1 MQHIGCPIH
10 LNILLTK
17 SQQRKANRMTQDKP
31 VSKMS
36 DEEIKEE
43 VKRAYAEL
51 ATASKGCCTDKSC
64 CDNESSW
71 SPRQNRAKIFGYPV
85 DKLPESLTESYA
97 GCGNPVALA
106 SLKKGEVVLDLGSGA
121 GLDAFM
127 AAEAVGETGKVIGVD
142 MTPEMVQ
149 KAKDNAENIG
159 AKNTEFRLGEIENL
173 PVEDESVDVIIS
185 NCVINL
191 APDKA
196 KVFLEAFRVLRPG
209 GRLMVS
215 DMVIIKPLP
224 EEVRESIHSYTGC
237 VAGAVP
243 ESDYLDLI
251 RKAGFEQVKVVEKS
265 GSGYVASAK
274 VEAFKP
280 KP

>member
-1 MQHIGCPIH
+1 
-10 LNILLTK
+10 
-17 SQQRKANRMTQDKP
+17 
-31 VSKMS
+31 MS
-36 DEEIKEE
+36 DEEIKVE

-64 CDNESSW
+64 CDSGSSW
-71 SPRQNRAKIFGYPV
+71 SPRQNRAKLFGYPV
-85 DKLPESLTESYA
+85 DKLPESLTDAYA

-106 SLKKGEVVLDLGSGA
+106 SLQEGEIVLDLGSGA

-127 AAEAVGETGKVIGVD
+127 AAEAVGESGRVIGVD

-149 KAKDNAENIG
+149 KAKENAEIIK
-159 AKNTEFRLGEIENL
+159 ATNTEFRLGEIEQL
-173 PVEDESVDVIIS
+173 PVDDVSVDVVIS

-196 KVFLEAFRVLRPG
+196 KVFREAFRVLRPG

-215 DMVIIKPLP
+215 DMVIIKTLP

-243 ESDYLDLI
+243 EAEYLALI
-251 RKAGFEQVKVVEKS
+251 RQAGFSNVRVVEQS
-265 GSGYVASAK
+265 GTGFVASVK

-280 KP
+280 EA

>member
-1 MQHIGCPIH
+1 MQME
-10 LNILLTK
+10 ILIINPNTLIQNHSTWR
-17 SQQRKANRMTQDKP
+17 RKPLTQDKP

-36 DEEIKEE
+36 EEEIKEE

-64 CDNESSW
+64 CDGNNSW
-71 SPRQNRAKIFGYPV
+71 SPRQNRAKLFGYPV
-85 DKLPESLTESYA
+85 DELPESLTDAYA

-106 SLKKGEVVLDLGSGA
+106 SLQEGEVVLDLGSGA

-127 AAEAVGETGKVIGVD
+127 AAEKVGEAGKVIGVD

-149 KAKDNAENIG
+149 KAQENAVTIG
-159 AKNTEFRLGEIENL
+159 AKNTEFRLGEIEKL
-173 PVEDESVDVIIS
+173 PVEDDSVDVIIS

-191 APDKA
+191 APDKM
-196 KVFLEAFRVLRPG
+196 KVFQEAYRVLRPG
-209 GRLMVS
+209 GKLMVS

-224 EEVRESIHSYTGC
+224 DEVRESIHSYTGC
-237 VAGAVP
+237 IAGAIP
-243 ESDYLDLI
+243 EAEYLQII
-251 RKAGFEQVKVVEKS
+251 REAGFESVRTLEIS
-265 GSGYVASAK
+265 GAGYVASAK

-280 KP
+280 SK

>member
-1 MQHIGCPIH
+1 
-10 LNILLTK
+10 
-17 SQQRKANRMTQDKP
+17 MTQDKP

-36 DEEIKEE
+36 EEEIKSE

-64 CDNESSW
+64 SDSGSSW
-71 SPRQNRAKIFGYPV
+71 SPRQNRAKLFGYPV
-85 DKLPESLTESYA
+85 EKLPESLTEAYA

-106 SLKKGEVVLDLGSGA
+106 SLKEGEIVLDLGSGA

-127 AAEAVGETGKVIGVD
+127 AAEAVGNTGKVIGVD

-149 KAKDNAENIG
+149 KAQENATIIG
-159 AKNTEFRLGEIENL
+159 ATNTEFRLGEIENL

-196 KVFLEAFRVLRPG
+196 QVFQEAFRVLRPG

-224 EEVRESIHSYTGC
+224 EEVRESVHSYTGC
-237 VAGAVP
+237 IAGAVP
-243 ESDYLDLI
+243 ETEYLDLI
-251 RKAGFEQVKVVEKS
+251 RQAGFVQVKVVEKS
-265 GSGYVASAK
+265 GAGYVASAK
-274 VEAFKP
+274 VEALKP
-280 KP
+280 